1 MGRKR
6 RKAFLE
12 RAYCYLYVTV
22 KALVIEHN
30 FQAEITLDSFEF
42 HQGILASGG
51 QAFGVL
57 NSAELGVPWHSDGL
71 NWGFPGV
78 LMGSVSLLCLS
89 LVS

>member
-6 RKAFLE
+6 RKAFPE
-12 RAYCYLYVTV
+12 RAYYLYVTV
-22 KALVIEHN
+22 KAPVTEHN
-30 FQAEITLDSFEF
+30 FQAEITVDSLEF
-42 HQGILASGG
+42 HQRILASGG

-71 NWGFPGV
+71 NWGFPGI